1 MPSRVVEYAFKGVTV
16 LTGSIVLEEI
26 ASYGDMIIKIISS
39 ITQILIALLTIKK
52 IYNENRSNK
61 KE

>member
-1 MPSRVVEYAFKGVTV
+1 MHSRVVEYACKGVTV
-16 LTGSIVLEEI
+16 LSGSILIEQV
-26 ASYGDMIIKIISS
+26 ASYGDMTITIISS

-52 IYNENRSNK
+52 IYNENRRNK